1 MYCTVHSILALK
13 VKILWRS
20 GDNWLINIYISRIFS
35 YTVRMFTITDWMYKV
50 QSSPWSSIPGLLRC
64 QGSRSHGSYSGPH
77 PTPTLGW
84 HGGLGGHAAQVQVRL
99 QANTAEDLHS
109 LAHLDLV
116 PALQDPV
123 RAVVLVSPASSFR
136 TPASGGRSGVLQNS
150 QPVWAGISY
159 RPVPAWT
166 IFVYN

>member
-1 MYCTVHSILALK
+1 
-13 VKILWRS
+13 
-20 GDNWLINIYISRIFS
+20 
-35 YTVRMFTITDWMYKV
+35 MFTITDWMYIV

-116 PALQDPV
+116 PALQDPGPLNLSAQL
-123 RAVVLVSPASSFR
+123 RPSEP
-136 TPASGGRSGVLQNS
+136 
-150 QPVWAGISY
+150 QPVVVGVGSY
-159 RPVPAWT
+159 RIHSQSEQVYLTDPFQHGLFLFITSRIEQLPYSEYSTVESKPA
-166 IFVYN
+166 